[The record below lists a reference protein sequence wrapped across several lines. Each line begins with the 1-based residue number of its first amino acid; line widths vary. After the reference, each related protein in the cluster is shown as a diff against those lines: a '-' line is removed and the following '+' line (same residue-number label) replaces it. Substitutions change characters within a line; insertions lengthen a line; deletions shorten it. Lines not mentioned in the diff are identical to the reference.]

1 MSHRTNTPKSP
12 TPRRINPIHSISL
25 PFPRALRIAARDPQL
40 VTVTRKAGPIFRR
53 FYPRPPLTTSGIPAV
68 ILLHDVEGLPSD
80 EVAGILG
87 LTVAAVRSRVHRARL
102 FLRKKLGPV
111 LSPSG

>member
-1 MSHRTNTPKSP
+1 
-12 TPRRINPIHSISL
+12 
-25 PFPRALRIAARDPQL
+25 
-40 VTVTRKAGPIFRR
+40 
-53 FYPRPPLTTSGIPAV
+53 
-68 ILLHDVEGLPSD
+68 LHDVEGLPSD

>member
-12 TPRRINPIHSISL
+12 TPRRTKPIHSIFL
-25 PFPRALRIAARDPQL
+25 PFPRALRIAARGPHL
-40 VTVTRKAGPIFRR
+40 VTVTRKAGAIFRR
-53 FYPRPPLTTSGIPAV
+53 SYPLLTRSGIPAV
-68 ILLHDVEGLPSD
+68 ILLHDVEGLPND

-87 LTVAAVRSRVHRARL
+87 LTVAAVKSRVHRARL

-111 LSPSG
+111 FSPSG